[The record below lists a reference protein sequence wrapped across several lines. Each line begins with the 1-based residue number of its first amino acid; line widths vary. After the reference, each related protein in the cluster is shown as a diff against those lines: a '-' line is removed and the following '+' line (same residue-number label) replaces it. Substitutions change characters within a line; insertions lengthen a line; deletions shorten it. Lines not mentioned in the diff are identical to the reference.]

1 MQTLSIKEEHVQEPI
16 EITEGEHLI
25 ACFRGRK
32 NGPTLLVFGSIHGNE
47 HSGVKAM
54 FSVATALEDLQSEL
68 LGDVYLIAGNTRAI
82 NENIRFIDTD
92 LNRHWT
98 PENAVRNAPAS
109 MEFRSDVVEDIEQ
122 REILEIIETALL
134 NARNEV
140 YSIDLHSTSS
150 ESAPFAMIGDTL
162 RNRSF
167 AQKFPATFLLGIE
180 EQLEG
185 TIMEYMNELGSV
197 TLGFEAGQHTTD
209 AAVRN
214 QEALI
219 WASLVNAGIL
229 PSKGIADKHFEQLRK
244 ATGDGRI
251 IEIRHRHP
259 IKPEDGFLMKPGYVN
274 FQPVK
279 KGEILASDVNG
290 EIKAAE
296 TGLILMPLYQKLGE
310 DGFFLG
316 RRVAAFWLKL
326 SWLLRK
332 LRFANLMRFLPGVR
346 RDPENKDAL
355 IVNTRVARI
364 MPLQVFHLLGYRKR
378 RWKGDKLVVSRRRHD
393 TVSPFVSSG

>member
-1 MQTLSIKEEHVQEPI
+1 MQTISINKKRVPEPF

-25 ACFRGRK
+25 ACFRGREG
-32 NGPTLLVFGSIHGNE
+32 GPTLLVFGSIHGNE
-47 HSGVKAM
+47 QSGAKAM
-54 FSVATALEDLQSEL
+54 MSVAAELEDLKSEM

-82 NENIRFIDTD
+82 NQDIRFIDAD

-98 PENAVRNAPAS
+98 PDTVARNSADPQSNVAL
-109 MEFRSDVVEDIEQ
+109 VEDVEQ
-122 REILEIIETALL
+122 REILKIVNTALSR
-134 NARNEV
+134 AQNEV

-150 ESAPFAMIGDTL
+150 KSTPFAMIGDTL
-162 RNRSF
+162 RNRAF

-180 EQLEG
+180 EQLDG

-209 AAVRN
+209 AAIRN

-219 WASLVNAGIL
+219 WTSIANSGIL
-229 PSKGIADKHFEQLRK
+229 PSETVDKRHFENLRL
-244 ATGDGRI
+244 ASEHERI

-259 IKPEDGFLMKPGYVN
+259 IKPEDGFEMRPGYAN

-279 KGEILASDVNG
+279 KGELLANDRNG
-290 EIKAAE
+290 EIRAVE
-296 TGLILMPLYQKLGE
+296 NGMILMPLYQTLGE

-316 RRVAAFWLKL
+316 RRVAPFWLRL

-332 LRFANLMRFLPGVR
+332 FKLGNWMRYLPGISV
-346 RDPENKDAL
+346 DPGNKDAL
-355 IVNTRVARI
+355 IVNTRIARI
-364 MPLQVFHLLGYRKR
+364 LPLQIFHLLGYRKR
-378 RWKGDKLVVSRRRHD
+378 RWNGSKLVVKRRKHD
-393 TVSPFVSSG
+393 WDSPFVKG